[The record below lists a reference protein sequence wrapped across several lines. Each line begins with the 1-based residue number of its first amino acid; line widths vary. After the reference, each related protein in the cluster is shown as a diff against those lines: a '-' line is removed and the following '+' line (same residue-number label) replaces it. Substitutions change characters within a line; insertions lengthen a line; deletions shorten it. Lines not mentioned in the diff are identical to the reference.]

1 MKRTQT
7 RIGYALLLATL
18 LGALALAGCG
28 GGSGSSTSSSGS
40 STESPAE
47 GSVSKADLAKY
58 EAELA
63 KLWKGTYTAPQGP
76 SFKPPSGKN
85 IWVIST
91 GQSIETAQN
100 ASAAMEEAGE
110 KLGWSVHVFDGKFE
124 SSRELS
130 GIQQAIAAKADG
142 IVLLYIDC
150 APVKAGLEQAKAA
163 GIAVAGIESKDC
175 EPSLETNVK
184 FAQNQSWEEWSR
196 GWGRGMM
203 TWVIAKTHG
212 EAKVIVAEETD
223 LAVTREVNVGWE
235 EQVKKCPTCEIVANT
250 EFVGAEFGP
259 PLQQKVEQA
268 LNSTPEANGFIP
280 AYDAVM
286 TSGGAA
292 AAIRASG
299 RLPEMAVMGG
309 EGSVP
314 GIEQIYDESGMKA
327 CIGIPTA
334 QTGWEA
340 IAVLARAFAGM
351 NPGDGNSGV
360 GWQICEKGHNLPPK
374 GETFQPPLEYVPV
387 YEEMWG
393 LK

>member
-1 MKRTQT
+1 MKGIRM
-7 RIGYALLLATL
+7 RIGLALMLVTLLA
-18 LGALALAGCG
+18 ALVLAGCG
-28 GGSGSSTSSSGS
+28 GSSGGGSSS
-40 STESPAE
+40 STESAA
-47 GSVSKADLAKY
+47 GGVSKADLAKY
-58 EAELA
+58 EQELA
-63 KLWKGTYTAPQGP
+63 KLWKGTYTEPQGP
-76 SFKPPSGKN
+76 AFKPPSGKN
-85 IWVIST
+85 VWVIST

-100 ASAAMEEAGE
+100 ASAAMEEAGG

-130 GIQQAIAAKADG
+130 GIQQAIAAGAEG

-175 EPSLETNVK
+175 NPSLETNVK

-203 TWVIAKTHG
+203 AWVIAKTHG

-250 EFVGAEFGP
+250 KFVGTEFGP
-259 PLQQKVEQA
+259 PLQQKIEQA
-268 LNSTPEANGFIP
+268 LNSNPDANGFIP

-340 IAVLARAFAGM
+340 IAVLARAFAGLK
-351 NPGDGNSGV
+351 PGDGNSGV

-374 GETFQPPLEYVPV
+374 GETYQPPLNYVPV
-387 YEEMWG
+387 YEKMWG